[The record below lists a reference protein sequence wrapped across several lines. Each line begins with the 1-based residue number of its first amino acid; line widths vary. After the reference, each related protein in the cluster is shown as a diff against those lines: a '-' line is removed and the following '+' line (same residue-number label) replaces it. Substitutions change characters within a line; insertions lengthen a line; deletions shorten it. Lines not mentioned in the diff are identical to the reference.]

1 MNNAQSV
8 LVFGATGQQGGSVAR
23 ALLHRGWRVRA
34 LVRDPFSAGAAA
46 LAARGA
52 ELVVGTFED
61 RAAMR
66 SAMAGVDGVFSV
78 QPSSPGGTVTD
89 EQEVRYGITIADLAV
104 ECAVKHL
111 VYSSGSATG
120 ETPTGVAHY
129 DTKAEIE
136 RHIRRLPLA
145 ATIVRPATF
154 MELLVMP
161 GFGLDE
167 GRFQFFMLPEGRMQ
181 VLAVEDIGHLVAA
194 VFAAPARF
202 AGKTFEIASDS
213 VTGRQLELLFS
224 AAAGRPIPYSR
235 FSDEVLAASP
245 FLHKLTGL
253 VDDGRLAGHADLDAL
268 RQLHPQLHTFAGWLA
283 GPGRP
288 AFERALT
295 SGARWAFDR

>member
-1 MNNAQSV
+1 
-8 LVFGATGQQGGSVAR
+8 
-23 ALLHRGWRVRA
+23 
-34 LVRDPFSAGAAA
+34 
-46 LAARGA
+46 
-52 ELVVGTFED
+52 
-61 RAAMR
+61 
-66 SAMAGVDGVFSV
+66 
-78 QPSSPGGTVTD
+78 
-89 EQEVRYGITIADLAV
+89 
-104 ECAVKHL
+104 
-111 VYSSGSATG
+111 
-120 ETPTGVAHY
+120 
-129 DTKAEIE
+129 
-136 RHIRRLPLA
+136 
-145 ATIVRPATF
+145 F

-167 GRFQFFMLPEGRMQ
+167 GHFHFFMLPEGRMQ

-213 VTGRQLELLFS
+213 VTGRQLEGLFS

-253 VDDGRLAGHADLDAL
+253 VDDGRLAGHADLNAL

>member
-1 MNNAQSV
+1 M
-8 LVFGATGQQGGSVAR
+8 
-23 ALLHRGWRVRA
+23 
-34 LVRDPFSAGAAA
+34 
-46 LAARGA
+46 
-52 ELVVGTFED
+52 
-61 RAAMR
+61 
-66 SAMAGVDGVFSV
+66 
-78 QPSSPGGTVTD
+78 TD
-89 EQEVRYGITIADLAV
+89 EQEVRYGITIADLSV
-104 ECAVKHL
+104 ECGVKHL
-111 VYSSGSATG
+111 VYSSGSAAG

-167 GRFQFFMLPEGRMQ
+167 GHFHFFMLPEGRMQ

-213 VTGRQLELLFS
+213 VTGRQLEALFS

-253 VDDGRLAGHADLDAL
+253 VDDGRLAGHADLDAM

-295 SGARWAFDR
+295 SGASWAFNR

>member
-1 MNNAQSV
+1 MNNAQTV

-120 ETPTGVAHY
+120 ETPTGAAHY

-136 RHIRRLPLA
+136 RRIRRLPLA

-194 VFAAPARF
+194 VFAARRGLPARR
-202 AGKTFEIASDS
+202 KIASDS
-213 VTGRQLELLFS
+213 VTVVSWRGYSPRRRDGRS
-224 AAAGRPIPYSR
+224 PIRDFPTR
-235 FSDEVLAASP
+235 CWPPVP

-253 VDDGRLAGHADLDAL
+253 VDDGRLAGHADLDAM

-283 GPGRP
+283 GPRP
-288 AFERALT
+288 SRLRA
-295 SGARWAFDR
+295 GADQRGQLGV

>member
-1 MNNAQSV
+1 
-8 LVFGATGQQGGSVAR
+8 
-23 ALLHRGWRVRA
+23 
-34 LVRDPFSAGAAA
+34 AA

-104 ECAVKHL
+104 ECGVKHL

-213 VTGRQLELLFS
+213 VTGRQLEVLFS

-253 VDDGRLAGHADLDAL
+253 V
-268 RQLHPQLHTFAGWLA
+268 
-283 GPGRP
+283 
-288 AFERALT
+288 
-295 SGARWAFDR
+295 